1 MGARLAAAAGLVV
14 ALVAGAA
21 LAQAALPE
29 QAALATARAD
39 AAAARTRAAMLE
51 RQSEQA
57 RDGAEQARVAQAA
70 VAARLQAAEADLTA
84 AAAQLALADRL
95 RRAQEQR
102 LAVRQQPIA
111 RLVGALETMARR
123 PPAAVLAQPGSL
135 SDLVHVRAVLT
146 SVMPHVATDTAALRR
161 ELETARDLRSRRAAA
176 LAELRGAQARR
187 RQELQRL
194 ARLEVLQRRRAAA
207 LAGSAGREAER
218 ALALGEQARDI
229 EDLVSRLER
238 QATLRDALMALP
250 GPLPRP
256 LRPGAAPP
264 PMPAAAVSGPPAY
277 RLPVLGRVVRGF
289 GDRSATGIRSR
300 GITLAARPDAV
311 VVAPAAGHIGFAGPY
326 RGYDR
331 IVIID
336 HGGGWTSLVTGL
348 AAVSARAGDR
358 VDQGSP
364 IGRSGAAP
372 LTLELRRQGE
382 PVDVAG
388 MIG

>member
-1 MGARLAAAAGLVV
+1 MGVRLAAAALIA
-14 ALVAGAA
+14 ALVAGTG
-21 LAQAALPE
+21 LAESALPE
-29 QAALATARAD
+29 QAALASARAD
-39 AAAARTRAAMLE
+39 AAAARARAAALE
-51 RQSEQA
+51 RQSELA
-57 RDGAEQARVAQAA
+57 RDTAERARTAQAA
-70 VAARLQAAEADLTA
+70 VAARLQAAEADLSA
-84 AAAQLALADRL
+84 AAAQLAMADRL

-102 LAVRQQPIA
+102 LAARQQPIA
-111 RLVGALETMARR
+111 RLAGALETMARR
-123 PPAAVLAQPGSL
+123 PPAAVLAQPGTL

-146 SVMPHVATDTAALRR
+146 TVMPHVETDTAALRR
-161 ELETARDLRSRRAAA
+161 ELDAARALRARRAAA
-176 LAELRGAQARR
+176 VQDLRAAQTRR
-187 RQELQRL
+187 RLELQRL
-194 ARLEVLQRRRAAA
+194 GRLEVLQRRRSAA
-207 LAGSAGREAER
+207 LAGSAGREGER
-218 ALALGEQARDI
+218 ALALAEQARDI
-229 EDLVSRLER
+229 EDLVARLER
-238 QATLRDALMALP
+238 QATLRDSLMALP

-264 PMPAAAVSGPPAY
+264 PGSETAVAGPPAY

-300 GITLAARPDAV
+300 GITLAARPGAV

-364 IGRSGAAP
+364 IGRSGSAP
-372 LTLELRRQGE
+372 LTVELRRRGE
-382 PVDVAG
+382 AVDVAG

>member
-1 MGARLAAAAGLVV
+1 MGVRLAAAALIA
-14 ALVAGAA
+14 ALVAGTG
-21 LAQAALPE
+21 LAESALPE
-29 QAALATARAD
+29 QAALASARAD
-39 AAAARTRAAMLE
+39 AAAARARAAALE
-51 RQSEQA
+51 RQSELA
-57 RDGAEQARVAQAA
+57 RDTAERARTAQAA
-70 VAARLQAAEADLTA
+70 VAARLQAAEADLSA
-84 AAAQLALADRL
+84 AAAQLAMADRL
-95 RRAQEQR
+95 RRAQERR
-102 LAVRQQPIA
+102 LAARQQPIA
-111 RLVGALETMARR
+111 RLAGALETMARR
-123 PPAAVLAQPGSL
+123 PPAAVLAQPGTL

-146 SVMPHVATDTAALRR
+146 TVMPHVETDTAALRR
-161 ELETARDLRSRRAAA
+161 ELDAARALRARRAAA
-176 LAELRGAQARR
+176 VQDLRAAQTRR
-187 RQELQRL
+187 RLELQRL
-194 ARLEVLQRRRAAA
+194 GRLEVLQRRRSAA
-207 LAGSAGREAER
+207 LAGSAGREGER
-218 ALALGEQARDI
+218 ALALAEQARDI
-229 EDLVSRLER
+229 EDLVARLER
-238 QATLRDALMALP
+238 QATLRDSLMALP

-264 PMPAAAVSGPPAY
+264 PGPETAVAGPPAY

-300 GITLAARPDAV
+300 GITLAARPGAV

-364 IGRSGAAP
+364 IGRSGSAP
-372 LTLELRRQGE
+372 LTLELRRRGE
-382 PVDVAG
+382 AVDVAG